1 MLSPSAK
8 PVTADMPPFKVRGA
22 HTRHEDLA
30 ASSVD
35 VFGQF
40 NTSGTVTAGRLK
52 VSGECR
58 IAGHCLAAQVDS
70 FGSLRVHSLEAE
82 HVRCSGYLSAAE
94 DITAVTFLAK
104 GAVQLDRLT
113 ASESVIIRLSA
124 GSRINQLKTEGTLTV
139 SSILPN
145 FSFITKPFHRL
156 NCRLLEGDSIQLEHT
171 TAERVCGSRIT
182 IGPGCRIQEVRYSES
197 LHIDKASTVN
207 TVIKLN
213 NKGGTTE

>member
-1 MLSPSAK
+1 MLSPSTQSAG
-8 PVTADMPPFKVRGA
+8 PDRPPFKVRGA
-22 HTRHEDLA
+22 LTRREDLT

-40 NTSGTVTAGRLK
+40 KASGTVTAGRLK

-82 HVRCSGYLSAAE
+82 HVRSSGYLSAAE

-104 GAVQLDRLT
+104 GAVQLGRLT

-124 GSRINQLKTEGTLTV
+124 RSRINQLKTEGSLTV
-139 SSILPN
+139 SSTMPGL
-145 FSFITKPFHRL
+145 SFFTKPFYRL
-156 NCRLLEGDSIQLEHT
+156 NCRLLKGDSLLLEHT
-171 TAERVCGSRIT
+171 TAERVCGNRII
-182 IGPGCRIQEVRYSES
+182 IGPGCRIQEVRYTES
-197 LHIDKASTVN
+197 LHIDKASTVK
-207 TVIKLN
+207 TIVKLN
-213 NKGGTTE
+213 SPGGTSE

>member
-8 PVTADMPPFKVRGA
+8 PVIADMPPFKVRGA
-22 HTRHEDLA
+22 HTRREDLT

-40 NTSGTVTAGRLK
+40 NASGTVTAGRLK

-58 IAGHCLAAQVDS
+58 IARHCLAEQVDS
-70 FGSLRVHSLEAE
+70 FGSLRVHSMEAE
-82 HVRCSGYLSAAE
+82 HVRSSGYLSAAE

-104 GAVQLDRLT
+104 GAVQLGRLT
-113 ASESVIIRLSA
+113 ATESVILRLSA
-124 GSRINQLKTEGTLTV
+124 RSRIDQLTTQGSLTV
-139 SSILPN
+139 SGSLLAFPLL
-145 FSFITKPFHRL
+145 KGPFYRL
-156 NCRLLEGDSIQLEHT
+156 DCRQLEGNYIDLEYT
-171 TAERVCGSRIT
+171 EAELVCGSRIS

-207 TVIKLN
+207 TIIKLN